1 MRKNY
6 TNDDINNLKNRIKIL
21 KNENKKVNSRI
32 QEKNKR
38 IEELENENSKMNKQL
53 QEKTKK
59 KIEELLGKKK
69 VISRTEEAKVM
80 DDKEKQNPTSGIFYD
95 GVIHINKLEDF
106 HSITF
111 DQIKKTKMCYYSK
124 CEDR

>member
-21 KNENKKVNSRI
+21 KNENKKVNNRI

-59 KIEELLGKKK
+59 K
-69 VISRTEEAKVM
+69 
-80 DDKEKQNPTSGIFYD
+80 
-95 GVIHINKLEDF
+95 KLRN
-106 HSITF
+106 
-111 DQIKKTKMCYYSK
+111 Y
-124 CEDR
+124 